1 MIIEGRSLYRWLV
14 EGRFV
19 EERQP
24 IRESRDWSLE
34 DLSTGVLEAML
45 MDLMVVK
52 YPGIEQAD
60 IERLLAALR
69 DGDLGLVSHV
79 EAGIALKSAQWLRAV
94 LSVDA

>member
-1 MIIEGRSLYRWLV
+1 
-14 EGRFV
+14 V

>member
-1 MIIEGRSLYRWLV
+1 MIIKRRCSHPWLAEGW
-14 EGRFV
+14 FV
-19 EERQP
+19 EERRP

-52 YPGIEQAD
+52 YPGIERVD

-69 DGDLGLVSHV
+69 NGDVGLVSHV

-94 LSVDA
+94 LSVGA

>member
-1 MIIEGRSLYRWLV
+1 MD
-14 EGRFV
+14 
-19 EERQP
+19 ERRP
-24 IRESRDWSLE
+24 DRALNEWTLM
-34 DLSTGVLEAML
+34 DLSTGVLEEVL
-45 MDLMVVK
+45 VDLMVVK

-60 IERLLAALR
+60 VERLLAALR

>member
-1 MIIEGRSLYRWLV
+1 MDERW
-14 EGRFV
+14 
-19 EERQP
+19 P
-24 IRESRDWSLE
+24 ARESEWSLS
-34 DLSTGVLEAML
+34 DLSTSVLEEML
-45 MDLMVVK
+45 VDLMVAK

-60 IERLLAALR
+60 VERLLAALR

>member
-1 MIIEGRSLYRWLV
+1 M
-14 EGRFV
+14 

-24 IRESRDWSLE
+24 IGESRDWSLE

-69 DGDLGLVSHV
+69 NGDVSLVSHV

>member
-1 MIIEGRSLYRWLV
+1 V
-14 EGRFV
+14 EGWFV

-24 IRESRDWSLE
+24 IRESRNWSLA

-69 DGDLGLVSHV
+69 DGDVGLVSYV
-79 EAGIALKSAQWLRAV
+79 EAGIALKSAQWLRAA
-94 LSVDA
+94 LSVEA